1 MDREQKLDEIIT
13 AYLKAVEAGEP
24 IDQAEWLKR
33 YPDLAD
39 DLAEFFAGQRS
50 VERVAVSSFLRARA
64 SQVGRSLSRLVRVRF
79 CRCFALAASLGY
91 RRG

>member
-13 AYLKAVEAGEP
+13 AYLKAVEAGDA
-24 IDQAEWLKR
+24 IVQAAWLKR

-50 VERVAVSSFLRARA
+50 VERVAGNAVFTLLLRQRL
-64 SQVGRSLSRLVRVRF
+64 RSLPVL
-79 CRCFALAASLGY
+79 L
-91 RRG
+91 